1 MGSKGIIHFGPRHC
15 LDVTTFG
22 PLSQTVRG
30 IGEGG
35 SSRNKIMDIVPFVQV
50 ARNLQGSSRR
60 DSCVVTGW
68 PDESDEWIDRK
79 PDEAW
84 TVVIRTESSYLLR

>member
-15 LDVTTFG
+15 LDVTTFV

-35 SSRNKIMDIVPFVQV
+35 SSRNKIVDIVPLVPV
-50 ARNLQGSSRR
+50 ARNPQASGRR
-60 DSCVVTGW
+60 DSRVVTGRPEE
-68 PDESDEWIDRK
+68 PDERIGRK
-79 PDEAW
+79 PGEAW
-84 TVVIRTESSYLLR
+84 TAVR